1 MSVIDIHVQEPYYSS
16 IELRKKNV
24 EGRLAKGRFKN
35 IKEGDY
41 ILINNTMRREVARI
55 AIYPTFRDMLI
66 MEGVLNTIPDA
77 KTLDEAEAV
86 YYKFYSLSDEK
97 EFSVC
102 AIKFK

>member
-24 EGRLAKGRFKN
+24 EGRLAKDRFKN
-35 IKEGDY
+35 LKEGDG
-41 ILINNTMRREVARI
+41 ILINNTLRREVERI
-55 AIYPTFRDMLI
+55 TIYPSFREMLI
-66 MEGVLNTIPDA
+66 MEGVINTIPDA

-86 YYKFYSLSDEK
+86 YYKFYSALDEK